1 VTRAPRRLRPLLTLL
16 VLPLVAGLFPHPA
29 EASSASWTYVPVLMY
44 HYIRVN
50 PNPRDRAGF
59 ALSVTPAAFHA
70 QMDYLARN
78 QFHVI
83 PLSQAVAAI
92 RAHGALP
99 SRPVVLTFD
108 DGYAD
113 FYTTAVPEMR
123 RYGFT
128 ATDYVVPGLVGRGSF
143 MSWSQVVAVDRLGFT
158 IGAHTMNH
166 VALTRV
172 PTWRAVAEMSES
184 KKALEDML
192 GHPVTEFAYPYGN
205 FNRYLAGRARAM
217 GFESAASTMPG
228 AWHQPGEL
236 WWLDRQRVSGWTTLA
251 GFAQL
256 VGGPRP
262 GPPAAP
268 AVPAP
273 PVVLPPPTRVVIW
286 PTAVPAAPSKR
297 KSAGPFTPVKPT
309 PGWVVRS
316 KSRSSGAYTPTP
328 VPHWTA
334 SRP

>member
-1 VTRAPRRLRPLLTLL
+1 MRAPRRARPLLALL
-16 VLPLVAGLFPHPA
+16 VLPLIAGLFPQPA
-29 EASSASWTYVPVLMY
+29 SAASTSWTYVPVLMY

-50 PNPRDRAGF
+50 PDPRDRTGF

-78 QFHVI
+78 HFNVI
-83 PLSQAVAAI
+83 PLSQAIAAI
-92 RAHGALP
+92 RTHRALP

-128 ATDYVVPGLVGRGSF
+128 ATDYVVPNLVGRGSF
-143 MSWSQVVAVDRLGFT
+143 MTWSQVIAADRLGFT

-166 VALTRV
+166 VALARSRTS
-172 PTWRAVAEMSES
+172 VALWEMSES
-184 KKALEDML
+184 KRQLQEML
-192 GHPVTEFAYPYGN
+192 GHPVIEFAYPYGS
-205 FNRYLAGRARAM
+205 FNAYLAGRARAM

-236 WWLDRQRVSGWTTLA
+236 WWLDRQLVGGWTSLA
-251 GFAQL
+251 AFAQL

-262 GPPAAP
+262 
-268 AVPAP
+268 
-273 PVVLPPPTRVVIW
+273 
-286 PTAVPAAPSKR
+286 
-297 KSAGPFTPVKPT
+297 
-309 PGWVVRS
+309 
-316 KSRSSGAYTPTP
+316 
-328 VPHWTA
+328 
-334 SRP
+334 